1 MKPVSV
7 VIKSREFV
15 TTVVNQDGKENIVK
29 TVPFILSIIF
39 LIFWKKNLL
48 LHCRIFRKE
57 KFYYFLILIVV

>member
-29 TVPFILSIIF
+29 TVPFILSIVFFNI
-39 LIFWKKNLL
+39 LEKKFTFTL
-48 LHCRIFRKE
+48 
-57 KFYYFLILIVV
+57 

>member
-29 TVPFILSIIF
+29 TVPFILSIVF
-39 LIFWKKNLL
+39 LIFWKKNY
-48 LHCRIFRKE
+48 
-57 KFYYFLILIVV
+57 FYIVKYFGKKSFITS